1 MLTSIGDWVIPID
14 GTSLPDKS
22 VIGGKAWSIARMR
35 GLGLSVPPAFV
46 ITTMACKAYFEQGGL
61 TEELERQIAAGVEWL
76 EHVSGRTLGAGPS
89 PLLVSVRSGAPI
101 SMPGMMDTVLNL
113 GITAETEKLLAAEC
127 GSPVFAHDT
136 HRRFLD
142 LYASIVLKAPSLELS
157 GNGSPTLWHGAIR
170 AVTGGDVPENVFEQL
185 RATVVAVFDS
195 WNSRRAKRYR
205 AHHGIAEDLGTAV
218 TVQAMVFGNRDERS
232 GTGVL
237 FSRNP
242 LTGEREP
249 YGEYL
254 PRAQGE
260 DIVSGKHTPQ
270 PLSAMQRD
278 NPRAF
283 EELLR
288 AAEQLEQADR
298 DVQDI
303 EFTIESGKL
312 YLLQTRTAKRAPQAA
327 AHIAVDMANEGLI
340 EPAEALTRVSSE
352 QIRTMLRPRLADDA
366 GRSAHVL
373 AKGEGASPGVGS
385 GIVVADPDEAER
397 RAQAGEQVVLAR
409 VTTSPNDLHGMIA
422 ASAILTEQGGSTSH
436 AAVVGRALGKPCVVG
451 CGSGTV
457 ETLVGQWVTVDG
469 QAGAIYDGQLAVVAP
484 DEEHDPVLRQLMH
497 WARER
502 TRVKVEA
509 RGGADIPAMQFDQ
522 IDMGN
527 RSELAAAFDALEPGA
542 TVSGVIF
549 AENDEAVREAIAAG
563 ASTIVTQPQ
572 LPALLAAIGA
582 APR

>member
-1 MLTSIGDWVIPID
+1 MLSSIGDWVIPLD
-14 GTSLPDKS
+14 GTSLPDKN

-46 ITTMACKAYFEQGGL
+46 ITTMACKAYFERGGL

-76 EHVSGRTLGAGPS
+76 ERVSGRTLGAGPS
-89 PLLVSVRSGAPI
+89 PLLVSVRSGASI

-127 GSPVFAHDT
+127 KSPVFAHDT

-142 LYASIVLKAPSLELS
+142 LYANIVMKTPSLDLS
-157 GNGSPTLWHGAIR
+157 GNGSPAAWHGAIR
-170 AVTGGDVPENVFEQL
+170 AATGNDVPENVFEQL

-218 TVQAMVFGNRDERS
+218 TIQAMVFGNRDERS

-242 LTGEREP
+242 LTGDREP

-288 AAEQLEQADR
+288 AAEKLEQAGR

-340 EPAEALTRVSSE
+340 DPAEALARVSSE
-352 QIRTMLRPRLADDA
+352 QIRTLLRPRLADDA
-366 GRSAHVL
+366 GISADLL
-373 AKGEGASPGVGS
+373 AKGEGASPGVGC

-457 ETLVGQWVTVDG
+457 ETLVGRWVTVDG

-484 DEEHDPVLRQLMH
+484 DEEHDPVLRQLTH

-509 RGGADIPAMQFDQ
+509 RGGADIAAMQFDQ
-522 IDMGN
+522 VDMGN
-527 RSELAAAFDALEPGA
+527 RSELAAAFKAVKPGA
-542 TVSGVIF
+542 TVSGAIF
-549 AENDEAVREAIAAG
+549 AENDEAVRDAIAAG
-563 ASTIVTQPQ
+563 ASIIVTQPQ
-572 LPALLAAIGA
+572 LPALLAAISA

>member
-1 MLTSIGDWVIPID
+1 MITSIGDWVIPID

-35 GLGLSVPPAFV
+35 RLGLSVPPAFV
-46 ITTMACKAYFEQGGL
+46 ITTAACKAYFERGGL
-61 TEELERQIAAGVEWL
+61 TEELEQQINAGVKWL
-76 EHVSGRTLGAGPS
+76 EQMSGRRLGAGPS

-113 GITAETEKLLAAEC
+113 GITAETEKLLAEEC
-127 GSPVFAHDT
+127 GSPHFAHDT

-142 LYASIVLKAPSLELS
+142 LYASVVMKAPSLELS
-157 GNGSPTLWHGAIR
+157 DQGDAEQWHGAIR
-170 AVTGGDVPENVFEQL
+170 TATGSDVPENVSEQL

-242 LTGEREP
+242 LTGERKP

-270 PLSAMQRD
+270 PLSAMRRD
-278 NPRAF
+278 NPDAL

-288 AAEQLEQADR
+288 AAEQLEQTEC

-303 EFTIESGKL
+303 EFTSESGKL
-312 YLLQTRTAKRAPQAA
+312 YLLQTRTAKRAPHAA
-327 AHIAVDMANEGLI
+327 ARIAADMAIEGLI
-340 EPAEALTRVSSE
+340 EPAEALTRISPE
-352 QIRTMLRPRLADDA
+352 QIRTMLRPRLAEDA
-366 GRSAHVL
+366 AASAHVL
-373 AKGEGASPGVGS
+373 ATGESASPGVGC

-422 ASAILTEQGGSTSH
+422 ACAILTEQGGSTSH

-451 CGSGTV
+451 CGAGTV
-457 ETLVGQWVTVDG
+457 EAIVGQWVTVDG
-469 QAGAIYDGQLAVVAP
+469 QAGTIFEGRLAVVAP
-484 DEEHDPVLRQLMH
+484 DEEHDPVLRQLIH

-502 TRVKVEA
+502 TLVKVEA
-509 RGGADIPAMQFDQ
+509 AGNADTPATPFDQ
-522 IDMGN
+522 IDIGN
-527 RSELAAAFDALEPGA
+527 RSELAAAFEALKPGA
-542 TVSGVIF
+542 TVSGAIF
-549 AENDEAVREAIAAG
+549 AENDEAVRNAIAAG
-563 ASTIVTQPQ
+563 ASTIVTRPQ
-572 LPALLAAIGA
+572 LPALLAAVSA
-582 APR
+582 APH

>member
-1 MLTSIGDWVIPID
+1 MLTLIGDWVIPID

-35 GLGLSVPPAFV
+35 RLGLSVPPAFV
-46 ITTMACKAYFEQGGL
+46 ITTVACKAYFERGGL
-61 TEELERQIAAGVEWL
+61 TEELEQQIDAGVKWL
-76 EHVSGRTLGAGPS
+76 EQVSGRRLGAGPS

-113 GITAETEKLLAAEC
+113 GITAETEKLLAEEC
-127 GSPVFAHDT
+127 GSPHFAHDT

-142 LYASIVLKAPSLELS
+142 LYASVVMKAPSLELS
-157 GNGSPTLWHGAIR
+157 GQGDPEQWHGAIR
-170 AVTGGDVPENVFEQL
+170 TATGKDVPENVSEQL

-242 LTGEREP
+242 LTGERKP

-278 NPRAF
+278 NPAAL

-288 AAEQLEQADR
+288 AAEQLEQTEC

-312 YLLQTRTAKRAPQAA
+312 YLLQTRTAKRAPHAA
-327 AHIAVDMANEGLI
+327 ARIAADMAIEGLI
-340 EPAEALTRVSSE
+340 EPAEALTRISPE
-352 QIRTMLRPRLADDA
+352 QIRTMLRPRLAEDA
-366 GRSAHVL
+366 ATSAHVL
-373 AKGEGASPGVGS
+373 ATGESASPGVGY

-422 ASAILTEQGGSTSH
+422 ACAILTEQGGSTSH

-451 CGSGTV
+451 CGAGTV
-457 ETLVGQWVTVDG
+457 EAIVGQWVTVDG
-469 QAGAIYDGQLAVVAP
+469 QAGTIFEGRLAVVAP
-484 DEEHDPVLRQLMH
+484 DEEHDPVLRQLIY

-502 TRVKVEA
+502 TLVKVEA
-509 RGGADIPAMQFDQ
+509 AGNADTPATPFDQ
-522 IDMGN
+522 IDIGN
-527 RSELAAAFDALEPGA
+527 RSELAAAFEALKPGA
-542 TVSGVIF
+542 TVSGAIF
-549 AENDEAVREAIAAG
+549 AENDEAVRNAIAAG
-563 ASTIVTQPQ
+563 ASTIVTRPQ
-572 LPALLAAIGA
+572 LPALLAAVSA